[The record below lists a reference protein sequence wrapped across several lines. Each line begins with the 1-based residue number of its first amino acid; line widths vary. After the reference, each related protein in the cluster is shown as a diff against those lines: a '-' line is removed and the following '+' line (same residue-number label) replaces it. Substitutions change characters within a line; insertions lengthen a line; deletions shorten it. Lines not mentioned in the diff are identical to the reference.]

1 MNPPIYVFSAPWAAF
16 LLALALA
23 AAGLYAIGRRLE
35 RRGRQKLLVG
45 AACANLAC
53 FGLYMYGLVATGLF
67 PAHVIYNMP
76 LQLCSLVTFCLIPAI
91 LVDSR
96 ALRGFC
102 YFIGC
107 LAGFLAL
114 FSPATGI
121 EGVGVFSPLSIGFF
135 GSHGLNVVIGALIA
149 GLGLYRPDYRG
160 ALRTLGYF
168 LALAAAMAGLNLAL
182 RLTLLPEANY
192 FYFFDPEGA
201 DILVALHNLV
211 GLPVIYLLPVVPP
224 LVGVLMLQAALYR
237 GGSRLAVRLARSGG
251 AAGGAPPAPPA
262 LRAS

>member
-1 MNPPIYVFSAPWAAF
+1 MNPPIYVFSAPWFAF
-16 LLALALA
+16 LGVLLMV
-23 AAGLYAIGRRLE
+23 AIAIYGFGRRLDQTG
-35 RRGRQKLLVG
+35 RRRLLVG
-45 AACANLAC
+45 GAVANLVC
-53 FGLYMYGLVATGLF
+53 FVLYMTGLVTTGLF

-76 LQLCSLVTFCLIPAI
+76 LQLCSLVTFALIPAI
-91 LVDSR
+91 VFKIR

-135 GSHGLNVVIGALIA
+135 GSHGLNVVLGAMIA
-149 GLGLYRPDYRG
+149 CLGLYRPGYKE
-160 ALRTLGYF
+160 AFKTLGYF
-168 LALAAAMAGLNLAL
+168 AVLVGIMALLNAAL
-182 RLTLLPEANY
+182 RLTWLPNANY

-211 GLPVIYLLPVVPP
+211 GLPILYLLPITP
-224 LVGVLMLQAALYR
+224 LVVGALMLQAAIYR
-237 GGSRLAVRLARSGG
+237 GGSKLASRFAS
-251 AAGGAPPAPPA
+251 PAPTVA
-262 LRAS
+262 V